1 MPVTEML
8 LQVET
13 RIKRPV
19 YSNRETGFRH
29 PISVHSDML
38 LFVLP
43 TRPFSNPSL
52 YKAEFSRFLLL
63 PYIPPKIL
71 DGNVRK
77 QV

>member
-8 LQVET
+8 LQVDT

-38 LFVLP
+38 LFVLRM
-43 TRPFSNPSL
+43 RPFSNPSL
-52 YKAEFSRFLLL
+52 QSRIFQ
-63 PYIPPKIL
+63 IPSLTIYPTQNL
-71 DGNVRK
+71 GRERT
-77 QV
+77 

>member
-52 YKAEFSRFLLL
+52 QSRIFQISSLTIYPTQNL
-63 PYIPPKIL
+63 
-71 DGNVRK
+71 GRERT
-77 QV
+77 

>member
-38 LFVLP
+38 LFVLRM
-43 TRPFSNPSL
+43 RPFSNASLQSRIFQIPSL
-52 YKAEFSRFLLL
+52 TIYPTQNLGRERT
-63 PYIPPKIL
+63 
-71 DGNVRK
+71 
-77 QV
+77 